1 MSYGHQFNSGTYYP
15 WPGIHPE
22 RIIFSTGPHNPDMH
36 SKKPHD
42 YPEVTKRSEPVHVL
56 LADDDADDR
65 ELFTEVLEDSG
76 VKVELDC
83 AVDGKNLID
92 MLMSPGARTPHVI
105 FLDLNM
111 PNKSGR
117 ECLDFIRKS
126 ERLRHIPV
134 VIYSTSSSPKDIDDT
149 FEKGANL
156 YVTKPSSYN
165 ELLATIRSVLSINW
179 DQFKPRTSRTDYVFS
194 LRNR

>member
-1 MSYGHQFNSGTYYP
+1 MSYAHQFGSGAYYP
-15 WPGIHPE
+15 WPGSNPE
-22 RIIFSTGPHNPDMH
+22 RIIFSTGPNNPDKH
-36 SKKPHD
+36 PKKPLD
-42 YPEVTKRSEPVHVL
+42 YPGVRQHNEPVHVL

-65 ELFTEVLEDSG
+65 ELFTEVLDDSG
-76 VKVELDC
+76 IKVKLDC

-92 MLMSPGARTPHVI
+92 ILMSPGARTPNVI

-111 PNKSGR
+111 PNKNGR
-117 ECLDFIRKS
+117 ECLDFIRRS
-126 ERLRHIPV
+126 EKLKHIPV
-134 VIYSTSSSPKDIDDT
+134 VIYSTSSSQKDIDDT

-165 ELLATIRSVLSINW
+165 ELLATVRSVLSIDW
-179 DQFKPRTSRTDYVFS
+179 EQFKPGISRTDYVFS